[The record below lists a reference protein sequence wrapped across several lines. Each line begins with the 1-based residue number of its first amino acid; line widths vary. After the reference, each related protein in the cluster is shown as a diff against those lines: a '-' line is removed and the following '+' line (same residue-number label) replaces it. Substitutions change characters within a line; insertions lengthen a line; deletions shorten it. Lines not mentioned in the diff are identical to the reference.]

1 MTGFLQSLRD
11 GIGMPSKR
19 MVGSYLLDWMIL
31 VATVICAFSLS
42 RVTPNMQPFSLVDP
56 KISLPY
62 STTTKVPTLALFF
75 IATVA
80 PTIILF
86 VLCMVFVPGRAADP
100 RAPRAVRWRRK
111 LWALNTAWLGLGLA
125 VVSAQLVTDLGKTFF
140 GKPRPD
146 LLSRCNP
153 DLDRIKEN
161 TVSGFG
167 DRLSGGAIMVRHTI
181 CRSEVDLK
189 DGFRSFPSGHASLSF
204 ASMTYLT
211 LWICSKFFIA
221 VPKYAYGRARPS
233 SSTSASHPPLPV
245 QHTDPDGPSTHRKK
259 HQRLP
264 SADAMDYL
272 CPDAL
277 PSPVQHHAAAPP
289 LYLVV
294 LAFVPLGVAL
304 YVASTRYSDYR
315 HHGFDILS
323 GSVLGVASAFLGF
336 RWYHLPIRD
345 GSGGSWTARAPDRAF
360 GIGVGVGSYV
370 HLDDARSTG
379 RATDHQSHDHQPLP
393 TNQDVELG
401 EIRRP
406 APSLGPSIPDEGT
419 AYRSPMRHDR
429 FDGGVV

>member
-1 MTGFLQSLRD
+1 
-11 GIGMPSKR
+11 
-19 MVGSYLLDWMIL
+19 
-31 VATVICAFSLS
+31 
-42 RVTPNMQPFSLVDP
+42 MQAFSLVDP

-62 STTTKVPTLALFF
+62 STSTKVPNLALFL

-86 VLCMVFVPGRAADP
+86 VLCMLFVPGRAVDP

-111 LWALNTAWLGLGLA
+111 LWALNTAWLGFGLA
-125 VVSAQLVTDLGKTFF
+125 VVSAQLVTDLAKTFF

-153 DLDRIKEN
+153 DLERIKEN
-161 TVSGFG
+161 TVSGLG
-167 DRLSGGAIMVRHTI
+167 DRLGGGVVMVRHTI

-189 DGFRSFPSGHASLSF
+189 DGFRSFPSGHASSTSNLSTSVLLPSVVLTSGCPVSF

-211 LWICSKFFIA
+211 LWICSKFFVA
-221 VPKYAYGRARPS
+221 VPKYAYGRLGHDGSRPS
-233 SSTSASHPPLPV
+233 SSASASHPPPPLR
-245 QHTDPDGPSTHRKK
+245 HADPDGLSTYRKK
-259 HQRLP
+259 RRRQP
-264 SADAMDYL
+264 SEDAMDYL
-272 CPDAL
+272 CPDAP
-277 PSPVQHHAAAPP
+277 PSPVEHEAAAPP

-304 YVASTRYSDYR
+304 YVAATRYSDYR

-360 GIGVGVGSYV
+360 GVGVGVGSYV
-370 HLDDARSTG
+370 HLDDARSTA
-379 RATDHQSHDHQPLP
+379 RATGNQPHHHQPLP

-401 EIRRP
+401 EIQPPGTLACTADVGRRNSVLL
-406 APSLGPSIPDEGT
+406 ADAT
-419 AYRSPMRHDR
+419 RS
-429 FDGGVV
+429 V